1 MCLATKTNTPSISA
15 NDIDCYKILIPVGGK
30 LITPYRDFL
39 FPVGE
44 VVTDEV
50 EAPEPKSFGN
60 VYLIE
65 AGYFHAYDNLRS
77 AMRKRSELM
86 RRLFNK
92 KTEFKVFK
100 AILPAGTPYFQ
111 NEFGDICSKSLK
123 IVEECCD

>member
-1 MCLATKTNTPSISA
+1 MCLATKTNTPSIST

-65 AGYFHAYDNLRS
+65 AGYFHAYDNIKS
-77 AMRKRSELM
+77 AKKLQEGFRRKASKRI
-86 RRLFNK
+86 
-92 KTEFKVFK
+92 EFKVFK
-100 AILPAGTPYFQ
+100 AIIPAGTPYFQ